1 MKVHIF
7 KNEDIYTLS
16 LLNFLGRNFDLR
28 DHLFIIRSKSANK
41 NISFGSARVICMPG
55 LRNLFKLKQVLA
67 NSERIYFHLLP
78 IGPEIFYWYV
88 NRKLFSKAVWIYW
101 GADVYAHRKRR
112 KSLKHYIYHILL
124 KKIIRAIPD
133 IAGFLKGD
141 FELIQ
146 NVYQST
152 ADYHHVIYPIPTNF
166 DLCDKIYQN
175 KKTTVKERINILLG
189 NSGNESNHHLE
200 AMNLLEKFRNE
211 DILIL
216 CPLSYGEKNKSY
228 TSNVIQKGH
237 AIFGDKFEPLMQFI
251 APDEYLSLLNNVDVA
266 VMNHDRQQGL
276 GNTLSLL
283 YLGKKVFLRQ
293 DTTSN
298 DYFVGMN
305 IKVFDVCNI
314 SKISIKEFA
323 SFLPSDSQ
331 NNRDILKSAFSEN
344 SFIQNWKNI
353 LEL

>member
-41 NISFGSARVICMPG
+41 NISFNGARCVYMPG
-55 LRNLFKLKQVLA
+55 LRNIFKLKQILA
-67 NSERIYFHLLP
+67 GSERIYFHLLP
-78 IGPEIFYWYV
+78 IGPEIFFWYV

-101 GADVYAHRKRR
+101 GADVYAHKKR
-112 KSLKHYIYHILL
+112 KSGLKHFIYHILL
-124 KKIIRAIPD
+124 KKIIRAIPY

-141 FELIQ
+141 FELIK
-146 NVYQST
+146 NVYQSN

-175 KKTTVKERINILLG
+175 ISTAKDRIIVLLG

-200 AMNLLEKFRNE
+200 ALSLLEKFRNE
-211 DILIL
+211 DIHIL

-237 AIFGDKFEPLMQFI
+237 AIFGDKFEPLMKFM
-251 APDEYLSLLNNVDVA
+251 APDEYLSLLNEVNVA

-298 DYFVGMN
+298 EYFVGMD
-305 IKVFDVCNI
+305 IKVFDVGNI
-314 SKISIKEFA
+314 SMNSIEEFT
-323 SFLPSDSQ
+323 SFLPSDGQ
-331 NNRDILKSAFSEN
+331 KNREILKSAFSESN
-344 SFIQNWKNI
+344 FIQNWKNI